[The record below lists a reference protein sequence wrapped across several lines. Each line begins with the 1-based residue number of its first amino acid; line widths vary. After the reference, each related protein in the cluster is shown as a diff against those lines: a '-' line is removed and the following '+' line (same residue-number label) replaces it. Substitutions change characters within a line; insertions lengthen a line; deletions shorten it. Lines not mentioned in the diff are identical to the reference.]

1 MSNLNDFKG
10 IEGKTAVVTGAARGI
25 GYTIASFLGKHG
37 ANIVVSDILE
47 DRVKEAAKKLSEQGI
62 DAVSV
67 AGDISKSE
75 DVKRLFKTA
84 GDSFGGVD
92 ILVNNAGITRDNL
105 LMRLDEKAWDS
116 VMSVNLKGAFLCI
129 KAVSRGMLKKR
140 YGRIINMASIVGIIG
155 NPGQSNYAASKAGLI
170 ALTKSAAKE
179 LASRWITVNAIAP
192 GFIATDMTENL
203 PDEVK
208 KAFLNN
214 IPLKR
219 PGTPEDIAG
228 LVLFLTS
235 DSASYITGQV
245 INVDGG
251 MVM

>member
-1 MSNLNDFKG
+1 MINLNGFKG

-25 GYTIASFLGKHG
+25 GYTIASFLGRHG
-37 ANIVVSDILE
+37 ANIVISDILE
-47 DRVKEAAKKLSEQGI
+47 DRAKEAAEKLSDQGVKAI
-62 DAVSV
+62 SV
-67 AGDISKSE
+67 AGDISKSD
-75 DVKRLFKTA
+75 DVTRLFKTV
-84 GDSFGGVD
+84 GESFGGVD

-129 KAVSRGMLKKR
+129 KAASRGMMKKR